1 MNRMFATILGLTMAA
16 RDARSLSAEALETLR
31 RRAVAAV
38 EAGVTRSEVARLF
51 GVSRKTVGAWVA
63 AYQESGD
70 EAFRPKRRGRRPG
83 EQLALSPK
91 QQAFIVQAIV
101 DGTPERHGLPHRLW
115 TRLAIVELVN
125 RNFGIQIS
133 PGTVSQYLVRWGL
146 IEEPRLLELMRGRV
160 TSVVPRHR
168 LGGGSNEWLPG
179 GEVLWLAWTRP
190 HAPSDSRLGPVA
202 GKQNLLTGFRSHFGD
217 VNVLL
222 AVSNR
227 GVVFFQAQ
235 RGPFEEGQTTDF
247 LERLLAQLDRDLNI
261 IVCAWPLHHHQIPGT
276 WPRRYPGRISVRL
289 TLD

>member
-1 MNRMFATILGLTMAA
+1 MAT
-16 RDARSLSAEALETLR
+16 RDARSLSAEALEALR

-38 EAGVTRSEVARLF
+38 EAGVTRAEVARLF

-70 EAFRPKRRGRRPG
+70 DAFRPKRRGRRPG

-91 QQAFIVQAIV
+91 QQAYTVKAIV
-101 DGTPERHGLPHRLW
+101 DGTPDQHGLPHRLW

-125 RNFGIQIS
+125 RDFGVQIS
-133 PGTVSQYLVRWGL
+133 PATVSQYLVRWGL

-160 TSVVPRHR
+160 TSVVPRQGR
-168 LGGGSNEWLPG
+168 FTGSNDWLPG

-190 HAPSDSRLGPVA
+190 HTPSDPRRGPVA
-202 GKQNLLTGFRSHFGD
+202 GKQNLMSGFRNHFGD

-227 GVVFFQAQ
+227 GVVFFQAR
-235 RGPFEEGQTTDF
+235 RGPFEQGQTIGF
-247 LERLLAQLDRDLNI
+247 LERLMAQLGRDLNI
-261 IVCAWPLHHHQIPGT
+261 IVCAWPLQHYEVPHT
-276 WPRRYPGRISVRL
+276 WPRQYPGRISVRF
-289 TLD
+289 TLG